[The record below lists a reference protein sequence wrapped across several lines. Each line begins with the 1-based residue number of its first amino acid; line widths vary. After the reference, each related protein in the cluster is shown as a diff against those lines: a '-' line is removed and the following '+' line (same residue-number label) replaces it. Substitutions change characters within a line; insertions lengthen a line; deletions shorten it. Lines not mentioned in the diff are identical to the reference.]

1 MAQPEAFD
9 ADEATAGNRGDDTSR
24 LPRAHPVSWWMLV
37 ITTLAILITSID
49 RVILPTLL
57 PDIAKDFG
65 LDTTQSGLLVS
76 LSYLGTFVGA
86 IVIGVVGDIIGR
98 GHRRAL
104 TWIGAVVVACV
115 ASIATAFTRT
125 LSGLS
130 TWRVIM
136 GVGTGAMEPVNVAM
150 VAEWWPRARRG
161 FATGVH
167 HTGFPIGQFLGP
179 VLIGAILIGGTW
191 RDAFLWIPLIAVPIM
206 LAQLFVG
213 NRRNLDR
220 VNRWTDEHGLTPSV
234 RTDEARTVTNPL
246 RAVRDAGRQRNV
258 WWGTTAAFGLLWAE
272 AGVTAFLTTQLV
284 QEAGMDLATAAVVS
298 GASGITGWLGQ
309 VVWGTASDRI
319 GRKPALY
326 IITIGWTVTVALMP
340 LIHSAA
346 IAWTILIAWGL
357 FRNSPF
363 PVIYALVID
372 SSPKAASTG
381 MGLIIGIAFGL
392 SGVVGPAV
400 AGVLIG
406 RTGFTVSYLV
416 MAAICL
422 LVLIPVWLLRETV
435 PSRDEP
441 AAFAGRKA

>member
-1 MAQPEAFD
+1 MPQPE
-9 ADEATAGNRGDDTSR
+9 TAGAPGVRGDHTRR

-49 RVILPTLL
+49 RIILPTLL

-65 LDTTQSGLLVS
+65 LNATQSGLLVS
-76 LSYLGTFVGA
+76 LSFLGTFVGA
-86 IVIGVVGDIIGR
+86 IVIGVVGDVVGR
-98 GHRRAL
+98 GHRRAW
-104 TWIGAVVVACV
+104 TWMGTVVVTCV
-115 ASIATAFTRT
+115 ASIATAFTRS
-125 LSGLS
+125 LSGLAV
-130 TWRVIM
+130 WRVIM
-136 GVGTGAMEPVNVAM
+136 GVGTGSMEPINVAM
-150 VAEWWPRARRG
+150 VAEWWSKERRG

-167 HTGFPIGQFLGP
+167 HTGFPLGQFVGP
-179 VLIGAILIGGTW
+179 ALIGAILVGGTW

-213 NRRNLDR
+213 RRHNLDR
-220 VNRWTDEHGLTPSV
+220 VNRWIDEHGETPSV
-234 RTDEARTVTNPL
+234 RTDESESLRNPL
-246 RAVRDAGRQRNV
+246 RALQYASRERNV
-258 WWGTTAAFGLLWAE
+258 WWGTLTAFGLLWAE

-284 QEAGMDLATAAVVS
+284 QEAGMSLATAAVVS

-326 IITIGWTVTVALMP
+326 IICTGWAVTVALMP
-340 LIHSAA
+340 LIHGAA
-346 IAWTILIAWGL
+346 MAWTILIAWGL

-392 SGVVGPAV
+392 SGVFGPAV
-400 AGVLIG
+400 AGYLID
-406 RTGFTVSYLV
+406 RTGFTVSYLL

-422 LVLIPVWLLRETV
+422 VTLIPAWLLRETV
-435 PSRDEP
+435 SHRHEP
-441 AAFAGRKA
+441 AVAAA

>member
-1 MAQPEAFD
+1 MAEAPVG
-9 ADEATAGNRGDDTSR
+9 ETRGQEQSR
-24 LPRAHPVSWWMLV
+24 LPRAHPISWWMLV
-37 ITTLAILITSID
+37 ITTFAILITSVD
-49 RVILPTLL
+49 RIILPTLL

-76 LSYLGTFVGA
+76 LSFLGTFVGA
-86 IVIGVVGDIIGR
+86 LVIGVVGDIIGR
-98 GHRRAL
+98 GHLRAW
-104 TWIGAVVVACV
+104 TWIGAVVVTCA
-115 ASIATAFTRT
+115 ASIATAFTRS
-125 LSGLS
+125 LSGLA
-130 TWRVIM
+130 TWRVVM

-150 VAEWWPRARRG
+150 VAEWWPRERRG

-167 HTGFPIGQFLGP
+167 HTGFPIGQFVGP
-179 VLIGAILIGGTW
+179 VLIGAILVGGTW

-213 NRRNLDR
+213 RRRNLDR
-220 VNRWTDEHGLTPSV
+220 VNEWIDENHLTVTV
-234 RTDEARTVTNPL
+234 RTDEARTVRNPL
-246 RAVRDAGRQRNV
+246 RAVREAGRERNV
-258 WWGTTAAFGLLWAE
+258 WWGTVTAFGLLWAE

-340 LIHSAA
+340 LISGAA

-400 AGVLIG
+400 AGYLID

-435 PSRDEP
+435 SHRRD
-441 AAFAGRKA
+441 AAATTP

>member
-1 MAQPEAFD
+1 MSQAPDQVVP
-9 ADEATAGNRGDDTSR
+9 DESRR
-24 LPRAHPVSWWMLV
+24 LPRAHPISWWMLV
-37 ITTLAILITSID
+37 ITTFAILITSID
-49 RVILPTLL
+49 RIILPTLL
-57 PDIAKDFG
+57 PDISKDFG
-65 LDTTQSGLLVS
+65 LDATSSGLLVS
-76 LSYLGTFVGA
+76 LSFLGTFVGA
-86 IVIGVVGDIIGR
+86 LVVGVVGDIIGR
-98 GHRRAL
+98 GHLRSW
-104 TWIGAVVVACV
+104 TWIGAVAVTCA
-115 ASIATAFTRT
+115 ASIATAFTRS
-125 LSGLS
+125 LSGLA
-130 TWRVIM
+130 TLRVAM
-136 GVGTGAMEPVNVAM
+136 GIGTGAMEPINVAM
-150 VAEWWPRARRG
+150 VAEWWPKERRG

-179 VLIGAILIGGTW
+179 VLIGAILVGGTW

-213 NRRNLDR
+213 TRRNLDK
-220 VNRWTDEHGLTPSV
+220 VNGWIDEHDLTVSV
-234 RTDEARTVTNPL
+234 RTDDVRTVRSPL
-246 RAVRDAGRQRNV
+246 RALREASRQRNV
-258 WWGTTAAFGLLWAE
+258 WLGTACAFGLLWAE

-284 QEAGMDLATAAVVS
+284 QDAGMDLATAAVVS

-326 IITIGWTVTVALMP
+326 IICIGWTVTVALMP
-340 LIHSAA
+340 LINGAA
-346 IAWTILIAWGL
+346 LAWTILIAWGL

-400 AGVLIG
+400 AGYLID
-406 RTGFTVSYLV
+406 RTGFTVSYLL

-422 LVLIPVWLLRETV
+422 LSLIPAWLLRETV
-435 PSRDEP
+435 PGRSDT
-441 AAFAGRKA
+441 AAGAA